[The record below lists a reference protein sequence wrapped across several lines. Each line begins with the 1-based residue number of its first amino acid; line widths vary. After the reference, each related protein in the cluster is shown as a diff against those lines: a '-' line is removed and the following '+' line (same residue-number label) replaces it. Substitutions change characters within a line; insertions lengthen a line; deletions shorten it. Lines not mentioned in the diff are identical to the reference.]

1 MNTSDHIVFVID
13 DDQSL
18 GKSLARLLRIYGH
31 PTETF
36 DSIAH
41 FMSRAFYSG
50 PGCFLLDVRLPEMSG
65 LEATQKLSEAGY
77 HLPTVFI
84 SGYADVPTS
93 VRAMRGGPS
102 IICRSRWALMIC

>member
-1 MNTSDHIVFVID
+1 MVC
-13 DDQSL
+13 
-18 GKSLARLLRIYGH
+18 KSLARLLRIHGH

-36 DSIAH
+36 ESIAH
-41 FMSRAFYSG
+41 FMSRALYSG

-65 LEATQKLSEAGY
+65 LEATQTLSEAGY
-77 HLPTVFI
+77 SLPTVFI
-84 SGYADVPTS
+84 SGYADIPTS